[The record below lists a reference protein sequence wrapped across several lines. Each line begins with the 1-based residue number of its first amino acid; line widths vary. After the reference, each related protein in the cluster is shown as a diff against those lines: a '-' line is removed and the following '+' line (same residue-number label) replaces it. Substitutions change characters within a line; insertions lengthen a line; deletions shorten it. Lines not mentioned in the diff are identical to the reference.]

1 MKGEDYNYEDVI
13 LVILSVL
20 LILAIGY
27 YIYNYYNN
35 YINTKVILPNS
46 RSILEEDV
54 DIQKKYI
61 KKTNDIKDVAP
72 PKLVN
77 LYNEDYKVLKSKN
90 DIECTNKDNILLF
103 DKNYKSDNDSFD
115 IELMR
120 PYEKNNIID
129 KDLNDV
135 YNSKI
140 SGNASNKDTEEIY
153 DYSLKKQKTDLPIA
167 NIPVYALLDN
177 KSLKLSEREMI
188 K

>member
-1 MKGEDYNYEDVI
+1 MKIEAYNYEDMLLI
-13 LVILSVL
+13 ILSVL

-27 YIYNYYNN
+27 YVFYYYNN
-35 YINTKVILPNS
+35 YINSKPILLPN
-46 RSILEEDV
+46 RIDVLEKD
-54 DIQKKYI
+54 DIQGI
-61 KKTNDIKDVAP
+61 KKTREIKDIAP

-90 DIECTNKDNILLF
+90 DIECTNKDSILLF
-103 DKNYKSDNDSFD
+103 NNNYKSDNDSFD

-120 PYEKNNIID
+120 PYEKNNIVD

-135 YNSKI
+135 YNSKM
-140 SGNASNKDTEEIY
+140 SGNANNKEGEEIY

-177 KSLKLSEREMI
+177 KSLKLSEREMTE
-188 K
+188 

>member
-1 MKGEDYNYEDVI
+1 MKIEAYNYEDML

-27 YIYNYYNN
+27 YIFYYYNN
-35 YINTKVILPNS
+35 YINSKPILLPN
-46 RSILEEDV
+46 RIDVLEKD
-54 DIQKKYI
+54 DIQGI
-61 KKTNDIKDVAP
+61 NKTREIKDIAP

-90 DIECTNKDNILLF
+90 DIECTNKDSILLF
-103 DKNYKSDNDSFD
+103 NNNYKSDNDSFD

-120 PYEKNNIID
+120 PYEKNNIVD

-135 YNSKI
+135 YNSKM
-140 SGNASNKDTEEIY
+140 SGNANNKEAEEIY

-177 KSLKLSEREMI
+177 KSLKLSEREMTE
-188 K
+188 

>member
-1 MKGEDYNYEDVI
+1 MKIEAYNYEDML

-20 LILAIGY
+20 IILAIGY
-27 YIYNYYNN
+27 YVFYYYNN
-35 YINTKVILPNS
+35 YINSKHILLPNK
-46 RSILEEDV
+46 IDVLEKD
-54 DIQKKYI
+54 DIQGI
-61 KKTNDIKDVAP
+61 KKTREIKDIAP

-90 DIECTNKDNILLF
+90 DIECTNKDSILLF
-103 DKNYKSDNDSFD
+103 NNNYKSDNDSFD

-120 PYEKNNIID
+120 PYEKNNIVD

-135 YNSKI
+135 YNSKM
-140 SGNASNKDTEEIY
+140 SGNANNKEAEEIY

-177 KSLKLSEREMI
+177 KSLKLSEREMTE
-188 K
+188 